1 MTTISP
7 DELANRAFELAYF
20 LHRER
25 KTATEIATRALN
37 KLEVAA
43 ASQGKR
49 LYYRLTGRL
58 TNGPHS
64 RKARSKVSMG
74 QPHLLQRLVYV
85 ESEEYERRKEA
96 AAQGSQTHPGT
107 SPARTSDLVVFFI
120 KHLVR
125 ITTKRNSFYVT
136 LGFSRLLYNYTTP
149 ETMELYNLII
159 QDPER
164 VHDDYYYRSRKGV
177 LLKELKD
184 RFGELL
190 EITRGPRGEQ
200 RWRANGNGPQHHE
213 LVNECLRRFTPWS
226 TPCVVPAQFNP
237 TIDTIEKLTFEG
249 RLPDEE
255 HEVEVNRIHAAM
267 HPDCFARL
275 VAANR
280 LAAPDERLELP
291 SFFTPDEHDHT
302 DEGSRTPPHLSE
314 DELRTIN
321 DLLAQEAMRRKSG
334 SVGFLRV
341 LIDGN
346 RRAELNPEQSAV
358 AQFIVDEE
366 AELIEVYGDDQ
377 RGPLLLGTHLLSF
390 TGPDTK
396 SHTITLEGGQRLA
409 FTINLLR
416 DEQGSTNG
424 ARVEVAFKET
434 APARATSL
442 VARRLWKSVMGD
454 AGVTTHGSVGWW
466 KPITALA
473 ALGLL
478 CGGGWWVWTSR
489 QHQNQLVSVTPT
501 PPPTAPTPVPIT
513 PEQGKPQETGPQR
526 GVQPPVK
533 PALENRNGLTPLIAQ
548 PEPATTAHDEIVERR
563 LLPTAS
569 ETSDPGEVATRGA
582 WNRDLMGKPLSEVR
596 RIHAQM
602 VGENSSSQEFLRQ
615 LRERLAAGSSL
626 QFSDSE
632 QADAALKIS
641 VRPASERAGDRRVI
655 VIVRA
660 ANANGYVVW
669 PDSRRGS
676 SWRYVGQPRYVAER
690 LVADLIRDID
700 GAKKR

>member
-1 MTTISP
+1 
-7 DELANRAFELAYF
+7 
-20 LHRER
+20 
-25 KTATEIATRALN
+25 
-37 KLEVAA
+37 
-43 ASQGKR
+43 
-49 LYYRLTGRL
+49 
-58 TNGPHS
+58 
-64 RKARSKVSMG
+64 
-74 QPHLLQRLVYV
+74 
-85 ESEEYERRKEA
+85 
-96 AAQGSQTHPGT
+96 
-107 SPARTSDLVVFFI
+107 
-120 KHLVR
+120 
-125 ITTKRNSFYVT
+125 
-136 LGFSRLLYNYTTP
+136 
-149 ETMELYNLII
+149 MELYNLVI

-190 EITRGPRGEQ
+190 EITRGARGEQ

-213 LVNECLRRFTPWS
+213 LVNECLRKFTPWS
-226 TPCVVPAQFNP
+226 TPCVVPAKFNP

-291 SFFTPDEHDHT
+291 YFFTPEEHDDT
-302 DEGSRTPPHLSE
+302 DEGSRTPPQLSE

-321 DLLAQEAMRRKSG
+321 DLLAQEAMRRKAG

-346 RRAELNPEQSAV
+346 HRAEINPEQSAV

-366 AELIEVYGDDQ
+366 AEVIEVYGDDQ
-377 RGPLLLGTHLLSF
+377 HGALLLGTHLLSF
-390 TGPDTK
+390 NGPDTQ

-416 DEQGSTNG
+416 GEGHSTSG

-442 VARRLWKSVMGD
+442 AARRSWKSVVAD
-454 AGVTTHGSVGWW
+454 ARVITHGSVGWW
-466 KPITALA
+466 KPLSALA

-489 QHQNQLVSVTPT
+489 QHENQIVTVTPT
-501 PPPTAPTPVPIT
+501 PAPTAPTSVPIT
-513 PEQGKPQETGPQR
+513 PERGKPQETVPQR
-526 GVQPPVK
+526 GAQPPEK
-533 PALENRNGLTPLIAQ
+533 PAPENRNVTPLTAQ
-548 PEPATTAHDEIVERR
+548 SEPVTPAHDETVERS

-569 ETSDPGEVATRGA
+569 ETADPGEVATRGV

-596 RIHAQM
+596 RVHAQL
-602 VGENSSSQEFLRQ
+602 VGENSLSQEFLTQ
-615 LRERLAAGSSL
+615 LRGRLAVASGVQL
-626 QFSDSE
+626 SDSE

-641 VRPASERAGDRRVI
+641 IRPASARAGDRRVVI
-655 VIVRA
+655 IVRA

-690 LVADLIRDID
+690 LVSDLRRDID
-700 GAKKR
+700 GANRRY